1 MSHEPAIVIIGAG
14 IGGIGAAIKL
24 REAGFHDLS
33 IVEKSHDFGGTWLDN
48 TYPGAA
54 CDVPA
59 HLYTLSF
66 EPNPDWTETFA
77 GQPEILAH
85 LQATAAK
92 HELADIT
99 RFGCEIAAAVWDHE
113 ATEWTLT
120 TTEGDEIRA
129 DVVVSGLGQL
139 NRPSVPPI
147 PGLSDFAGTTFH
159 SARWNHD
166 HDLAGR
172 RVAVIGTGASAVQ
185 FVPEIAPEVAHLD
198 LYQRSA
204 NWVMPRENPP
214 IDEKRRWRYRRVPG
228 ARRLRRLA
236 IYLQFELLMNQVF
249 NTGSM
254 INRRATQEAE
264 KYLAEAVP
272 DPALRAALTPD
283 YPIGCTRILA
293 HSDWYP
299 TLQRDDVDVVTTGI
313 REIVAD
319 GIVTEDGVHH
329 PADTIIFGTGFA
341 TNDFLAPIDFIG
353 RDGISIRRRWAQG
366 AEAHLGVTVADFPN
380 LFLLYGPNTNLGHN
394 SIIFM
399 IEQQIGHIVGLLER
413 MRGEGIDAIA
423 VRRHVQD
430 RFNRRVQQR
439 MNKRVW
445 VTSCISWYK
454 NEAGKVVNN
463 WPGSTVDYW
472 WKCRRRVDLA
482 DYDTVRATV
491 D

>member
-1 MSHEPAIVIIGAG
+1 GAPLRRREPRPVHGPTAGEGPTRPGSGRTDRARRRAGVHVGQASRSVRAVGHHPGGARRLGSDGHRDDLGRGPVEQQPRQHPPRARRPSDRVVPPRDRSRRDPTRVRPRPDPYLGRRRTTPGHRQPVRGHPAQKGPQGPRRASGMSHEPAIVIIGAG

-147 PGLSDFAGTTFH
+147 PGLFDFAGTTFH
-159 SARWNHD
+159 SARWKHD

-214 IDEKRRWRYRRVPG
+214 IDEKRRRRYRRVPG

-236 IYLQFELLMNQVF
+236 IYLQFEVLMNQLF

-264 KYLAEAVP
+264 TYLAEAVP
-272 DPALRAALTPD
+272 DPELRAALTPD
-283 YPIGCTRILA
+283 YPIGCTRVLA
-293 HSDWYP
+293 HSGWYP

-313 REIVAD
+313 REV
-319 GIVTEDGVHH
+319 
-329 PADTIIFGTGFA
+329 
-341 TNDFLAPIDFIG
+341 
-353 RDGISIRRRWAQG
+353 
-366 AEAHLGVTVADFPN
+366 
-380 LFLLYGPNTNLGHN
+380 
-394 SIIFM
+394 
-399 IEQQIGHIVGLLER
+399 
-413 MRGEGIDAIA
+413 
-423 VRRHVQD
+423 
-430 RFNRRVQQR
+430 
-439 MNKRVW
+439 
-445 VTSCISWYK
+445 
-454 NEAGKVVNN
+454 
-463 WPGSTVDYW
+463 
-472 WKCRRRVDLA
+472 
-482 DYDTVRATV
+482 
-491 D
+491 